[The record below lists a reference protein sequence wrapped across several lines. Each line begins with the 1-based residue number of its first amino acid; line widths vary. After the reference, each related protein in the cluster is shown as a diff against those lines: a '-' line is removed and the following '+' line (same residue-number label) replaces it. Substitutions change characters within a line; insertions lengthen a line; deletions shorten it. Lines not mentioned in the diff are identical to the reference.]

1 MNNSFRPAIAKS
13 EANRPFGN
21 VRCLSEKSPEHCVK
35 IIYSKWRIRKI
46 RIRRVRR
53 NISSALKPVKL
64 KGEQAKCIYV
74 PLFQS
79 IFTSFFLFSF
89 PWKKHLVR
97 LDLFPQRPPVFSSA
111 PEEWPPRRLLFPFQ
125 LFPLSAYEPYHPRN
139 TGVET

>member
-1 MNNSFRPAIAKS
+1 MNNSLTPAIAKS

-64 KGEQAKCIYV
+64 KGEQAKCIEV

-79 IFTSFFLFSF
+79 TFHFFFPFFFSLEEASFSFGSLPSATASFFFSARRMATSASTFSF
-89 PWKKHLVR
+89 SA
-97 LDLFPQRPPVFSSA
+97 FSAFSL
-111 PEEWPPRRLLFPFQ
+111 RT
-125 LFPLSAYEPYHPRN
+125 LSP
-139 TGVET
+139 